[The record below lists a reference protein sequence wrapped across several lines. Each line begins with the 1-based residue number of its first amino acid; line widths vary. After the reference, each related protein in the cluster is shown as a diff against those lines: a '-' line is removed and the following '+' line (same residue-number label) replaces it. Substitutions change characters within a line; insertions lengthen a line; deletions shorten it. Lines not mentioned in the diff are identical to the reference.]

1 MPIRM
6 LGLVN
11 LKPINENPSTF
22 EEMIENTVHA
32 LGLKSE
38 DLDPVGQE
46 DDDVDNDG
54 DSDSS
59 DTYLK
64 NRRQTIS
71 KAIKS
76 ESITRAHLKQIIK
89 EEYAKLHE
97 EMEKTNKKIE
107 KGLEEIR
114 KECAAEMFKRVREQG
129 NNFSPALEKR
139 IHINTV
145 AEMLEV
151 QVNELM
157 LYFLNNIKHTNERHL
172 VEYRQGHVTF
182 YAN

>member
-6 LGLVN
+6 LGLVD
-11 LKPINENPSTF
+11 LKPINGNPSAF
-22 EEMIENTVHA
+22 QEMVQNTERA

-54 DSDSS
+54 DTDSS
-59 DTYLK
+59 DAYLK
-64 NRRQTIS
+64 NRRNAIS
-71 KAIKS
+71 KAMKS
-76 ESITRAHLKQIIK
+76 ESISRSDLKRIIK
-89 EEYAKLHE
+89 EEYAKLQE
-97 EMEKTNKKIE
+97 EIEKTNKKIE

-114 KECAAEMFKRVREQG
+114 KECFTEMFKRVREQG
-129 NNFSPALEKR
+129 NSFGPALEKR
-139 IHINTV
+139 MHINTV
-145 AEMLEV
+145 AELLEV
-151 QVNELM
+151 QINELM
-157 LYFLNNIKHTNERHL
+157 LYFLNNVKHTNDRHL